1 MQIKIMKK
9 EDRGQVWVETVIYVL
24 IGLSLIALV
33 LAFVMPKIN
42 EKKDIIIVEQS
53 IDSLNVFDDKINT
66 VIETGQG
73 NRRIIDFNMKK
84 GELFFNTQDNKIVF
98 VIEDLSKPYS
108 ELDKEINA
116 GRIKIKTTK
125 AGKTNKVELTLKY
138 NGIDLT
144 FDGKN
149 NQLPNK
155 FTRSSTPYRFAIE
168 NGGINGQDYII
179 GITQIS

>member
-1 MQIKIMKK
+1 MKIMKK

-42 EKKDIIIVEQS
+42 EKKDIIIVEQT

-66 VIETGQG
+66 VVETGQG
-73 NRRIIDFNMKK
+73 NKRIIDFNMKR
-84 GELFFNTQDNKIVF
+84 GGLFFYTGQNKIVF

-108 ELDKEINA
+108 ELDKEINV
-116 GRIKIKTTK
+116 GRIKVKTTK
-125 AGKTNKVELTLKY
+125 AGKTNKVELTLEYK
-138 NGIDLT
+138 GIDLT
-144 FDGKN
+144 FDSKN
-149 NQLPNK
+149 DALLPKK

-168 NGGINGQDYII
+168 NGGIGGQNYII
-179 GITQIS
+179 DITQIS